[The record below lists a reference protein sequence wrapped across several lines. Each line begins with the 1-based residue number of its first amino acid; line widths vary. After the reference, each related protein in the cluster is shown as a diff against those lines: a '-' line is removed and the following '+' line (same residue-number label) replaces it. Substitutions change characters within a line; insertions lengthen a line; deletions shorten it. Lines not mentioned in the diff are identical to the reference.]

1 MLIYVQVLK
10 LKTLKTESKLNYWT
24 SESSVNAQK
33 NNNHRLNPS
42 RLPAIGMYRNR

>member
-10 LKTLKTESKLNYWT
+10 LKTLKTESKIIGCP
-24 SESSVNAQK
+24 SRRSMPK
-33 NNNHRLNPS
+33 NNNRLNPS